1 VIDWW
6 LGGSLGAEGVV
17 EWASSQWVIILAI
30 SAAIGA
36 WATTWVGERPIHR
49 RVLEALFWAAA
60 LAGVVLA
67 LAGPIWVEEQGRREP
82 GRVAVLIDASRS
94 MSVMEDGEPRF
105 KQVQPILDRINDS
118 DVDLYSFGNDLA
130 IGMPS
135 GYVLDGTDFEAAL
148 DALSERAAG
157 EELAAVV
164 LISDGLDR
172 GPLRR
177 RYRKEDGATPPDI
190 PGPLTVYQ
198 VGTRGGLQDLS
209 VTEVEVGGYAFL
221 RTPFRIAAKL
231 QGVGY
236 EGETTKATLLRD
248 GATVSQKPVRL
259 DELGL
264 GEVEFE
270 VMPDKAGRFTYSVEV
285 PVYEGDAVPSNNV
298 SPVVVE
304 VVRDK
309 IRVLQVAGAP
319 SWDVKFLRRFL
330 KGDPSVDLVS
340 FFILR
345 TPRDLT
351 GEYRD
356 KELSLIQFPYRDL
369 FQEDLWSFDVVIFQ
383 NFDYQPYFSYQSNE
397 LLGNIRRYVEE
408 EGHAFV
414 MIGGDRSFG
423 LGKYGD
429 TPLASVLPLTVT
441 DQGQTTTLDT
451 FEPQLTE
458 VGRRHPVTRLV
469 ADSVENDVWWARLHA
484 LDGAN
489 IVQGVAPDAAVL
501 LVHPTL
507 KMANGEALP
516 ILAVREV
523 GNGRSMALTV
533 DASWRWSLS
542 EAADGRGNQAYLRFW
557 KNAMR
562 WLLADPSVSRITV
575 DTSRENYVVGD
586 EVRIV
591 VRARDPS
598 FAPAPGAEVVTTI
611 TNEDGSTRMEGRT
624 STDGDLVLS
633 YPAVHRGSH
642 RVTVEVKSG
651 LEFIGEDETVF
662 AVTNRDPELNEVT
675 PDESFLEWL
684 AGVTGGRYYDSASP
698 GPVVRD
704 AGAGRV
710 VFTRRETP
718 LWRAPLLALWIGLF
732 AGLTWIVRRRA
743 GLR

>member
-1 VIDWW
+1 MIDWW
-6 LGGSLGAEGVV
+6 LGGPLGAEGVV
-17 EWASSQWVIILAI
+17 EWASPQWVILLAS
-30 SAAIGA
+30 SAAIAA
-36 WATTWVGERPIHR
+36 WMTSWVGERQAYQR
-49 RVLEALFWAAA
+49 LAEAVFWAAA
-60 LAGVVLA
+60 LLGIVVA
-67 LAGPIWVEEQGRREP
+67 LAGPIWVEEQGRTEP
-82 GRVAVLIDASRS
+82 GRVAVLIDSSRS
-94 MSVMEDGEPRF
+94 MSVMEDGKPRF
-105 KQVQPILDRINDS
+105 EKVQAILERINDS
-118 DVDLYSFGNDLA
+118 DVDLYSFGSDLA
-130 IGMPS
+130 VGAPS
-135 GYVLDGTDFEAAL
+135 AFELDGTDIEAAL
-148 DALSERAAG
+148 DALSERSAG

-177 RYRKEDGATPPDI
+177 RFRKEDSATPPDI

-198 VGTRGGLQDLS
+198 VGSRGGLQDLS

-221 RTPFRIAAKL
+221 RTPFRISARI

-248 GATVSQKPVRL
+248 GAMVSQKTVRL
-259 DELGL
+259 DAAGL

-270 VMPDKAGRFTYSVEV
+270 VMPDKAGRFTYSVDV
-285 PVYEGDAVPSNNV
+285 PVYEGDAVPSNNI

-304 VVRDK
+304 IVRDK

-369 FQEDLWSFDVVIFQ
+369 FQKDLWSFDVVIFQ

-414 MIGGDRSFG
+414 MTGGDRSFG
-423 LGKYGD
+423 LGKYGE
-429 TPLASVLPLTVT
+429 TPLASVLPLTVA
-441 DQGQTTTLDT
+441 DQGETATLES

-469 ADSVENDVWWARLHA
+469 ADSVENDAWWSRLHA

-501 LVHPTL
+501 LSHPTIKL
-507 KMANGEALP
+507 PTGEPLP

-523 GNGRSMALTV
+523 GKGRSMALTV

-562 WLLADPSVSRITV
+562 WLLADPSVSRVTV
-575 DTSRENYVVGD
+575 DTPRENYAVGD
-586 EVRIV
+586 EVRV
-591 VRARDPS
+591 VVVVRDPS
-598 FAPAPGAEVVTTI
+598 FAAVPGADVVATI
-611 TNEDGSTRMEGRT
+611 TNEEGSSRMEGRT
-624 STDGDLVLS
+624 SADGDLVLS
-633 YPAVHRGSH
+633 YPAIQRGSH
-642 RVTVEVKSG
+642 RVSVEVKVG
-651 LEFIGEDETVF
+651 LETVGGDQTVF
-662 AVTNRDPELNEVT
+662 AVTNRDPELDEVT
-675 PDESFLEWL
+675 PDGAFLEWL
-684 AGVTGGRYYDSASP
+684 ASASGGRYYEAESP
-698 GPVVRD
+698 GPVVRN

-710 VFTRRETP
+710 VFSRRETP

-732 AGLTWIVRRRA
+732 AGLTWIVRRRS